1 MRWNLSLS
9 LSLTMVLF
17 ASMVLLATSPAF
29 ADESYP
35 KTITDMAG
43 RAVTI
48 EGPIDRIITT
58 NPDNSRTII
67 ALGDGDEIV
76 GTDEATIGGCVCPKN
91 GSEEICPSCW
101 ENVCSGELARIPET
115 STRYTVNYELMA
127 SLEPDVI
134 FETMFWSD
142 RADEMQEKVGSP
154 VVCVGTDFDFE
165 TVSGQ
170 IELIGEVLDR
180 EDEAKELIEFID
192 SEVEMVRSV
201 TENLDE
207 SEKPTVYFAPR
218 GSSKGFYDPK
228 EGRDFTRTVTFYEPL
243 EVAGGRNVAAEQGET
258 DFEGSAINVGIEQI
272 IAWDPEY
279 IFSADD
285 AETIKVLRSAPD
297 LESIK
302 AIKDGNVY
310 SCFYPYCRGMPIDR
324 SLLNMVYMA
333 KVLHPEKFEDLD
345 LEEEGNKIMKAF
357 LGVDDVFTEYAE
369 YLVWPKD
376 SFGSEYSQEPI
387 R

>member
-1 MRWNLSLS
+1 LS
-9 LSLTMVLF
+9 LSLTVVLL
-17 ASMVLLATSPAF
+17 ASMVLMAGSPAL
-29 ADESYP
+29 ADEGYP

-43 RAVTI
+43 RVVTI
-48 EGPIDRIITT
+48 EGPIERIITT

-67 ALGDGDEIV
+67 ALGDGEKIV
-76 GTDEATIGGCVCPKN
+76 GTDEATIGSCVCPKN

-101 ENVCSGELARIPET
+101 ENVCGGELAEIPET

-127 SLEPDVI
+127 SLAPDVI

-165 TVSGQ
+165 TVSDQ
-170 IELIGEVLDR
+170 IELIGEVLNR
-180 EDEAKELIEFID
+180 GDEAEELIEFID
-192 SEVEMVRSV
+192 SEVEMVRSI

-243 EVAGGRNVAAEQGET
+243 EVAVGINVAAESGLT

-279 IFSADD
+279 ILSADD
-285 AETIKVLRSAPD
+285 VETIDVLRSAPD

-302 AIKDGNVY
+302 AVQNDNVY
-310 SCFYPYCRGMPIDR
+310 NCFYPYCRGMPIDR

-333 KVLHPEKFEDLD
+333 KVLHPEEFEDLD

-357 LGVDDVFTEYAE
+357 LGVDGVFSEYAD
-369 YLVWPKD
+369 YLVWPR
-376 SFGSEYSQEPI
+376 ERLNSQ
-387 R
+387 

>member
-1 MRWNLSLS
+1 MRWTLSLM
-9 LSLTMVLF
+9 MVLF
-17 ASMVLLATSPAF
+17 ASTVLMAISPAA
-29 ADESYP
+29 ADEGYP
-35 KTITDMAG
+35 RTITDMAG
-43 RAVTI
+43 RVVTI
-48 EGPIDRIITT
+48 EGPIERIITT

-67 ALGDGDEIV
+67 ALGDGDKIV
-76 GTDEATIGGCVCPKN
+76 GTDEATIGSCICPKN

-101 ENVCSGELARIPET
+101 DNVCGGELADIPET
-115 STRYTVNYELMA
+115 STRHTVNYELTA

-142 RADEMQEKVGSP
+142 RADEMEEKVGAP

-165 TVSGQ
+165 TVSDQ
-170 IELIGEVLDR
+170 IELIGDVLDR
-180 EDEAKELIEFID
+180 RDEAEELIDFID

-243 EVAGGRNVAAEQGET
+243 RVAGGRNVAAECGQT

-285 AETIKVLRSAPD
+285 VETIVVLRSAAD
-297 LESIK
+297 LESIR
-302 AIKDGNVY
+302 AVHNENVY
-310 SCFYPYCRGMPIDR
+310 NCFYPYCRGMPIDR
-324 SLLNMVYMA
+324 SLLNMIYLA
-333 KVLHPEKFEDLD
+333 KVLHPEEFEYMD

-357 LGVDDVFTEYAE
+357 LGVDGVFTEYAE
-369 YLVWPKD
+369 YLVWPQD
-376 SFGSEYSQEPI
+376 SFGSE
-387 R
+387 

>member
-1 MRWNLSLS
+1 MRWT
-9 LSLTMVLF
+9 LSLTMVLL
-17 ASMVLLATSPAF
+17 ASMVLLTTSPAI
-29 ADESYP
+29 ADEGYP

-48 EGPIDRIITT
+48 GGPIERIITT

-67 ALGDGDEIV
+67 ALGDGEKIV
-76 GTDEATIGGCVCPKN
+76 GTDEATIGSCICPKN

-101 ENVCSGELARIPET
+101 ERVCGGGLAEIPET
-115 STRYTVNYELMA
+115 STRYTVNYELMT

-142 RADEMQEKVGSP
+142 RADEMQEKVGTP
-154 VVCVGTDFDFE
+154 VVCVGTDFDFD

-180 EDEAKELIEFID
+180 QEEAEELIEFID

-201 TENLDE
+201 TEDLDE

-228 EGRDFTRTVTFYEPL
+228 EGRDFTRTVNFYEPL
-243 EVAGGRNVAAEQGET
+243 EVAGGRNVAEDCESGE
-258 DFEGSAINVGIEQI
+258 INVGIEQI

-285 AETIKVLRSAPD
+285 VEAIEALRSAPD
-297 LESIK
+297 LASIS
-302 AIKDGNVY
+302 AVQSDQVY
-310 SCFYPYCRGMPIDR
+310 NCFYPYCRGMPIDR

-333 KVLHPEKFEDLD
+333 KVLHPDKFEELD
-345 LEEEGNKIMKAF
+345 LEEEGNKIMRAF
-357 LGVDDVFTEYAE
+357 LGVDGVFTEYAD
-369 YLVWPKD
+369 YLVWPRE
-376 SFGSEYSQEPI
+376 FLNSE
-387 R
+387 RN

>member
-1 MRWNLSLS
+1 M
-9 LSLTMVLF
+9 TV
-17 ASMVLLATSPAF
+17 VLLASVMLMAGSSAL
-29 ADESYP
+29 ADEGYP

-43 RAVTI
+43 RVVTI
-48 EGPIDRIITT
+48 EGPIERIITT

-67 ALGDGDEIV
+67 ALGDGEKIV
-76 GTDEATIGGCVCPKN
+76 GTDEATIGSCICPKN

-101 ENVCSGELARIPET
+101 ESVCGGGLAEIPET

-154 VVCVGTDFDFE
+154 VVCVGTDFDFDM
-165 TVSGQ
+165 VSGQ

-180 EDEAKELIEFID
+180 QEEAEELIEFID
-192 SEVEMVRSV
+192 TEVEMVRSV
-201 TENLDE
+201 TEDLDE

-228 EGRDFTRTVTFYEPL
+228 EGRDFTRTVNFYEPL
-243 EVAGGRNVAAEQGET
+243 EVAGGRNVAEDCESGE
-258 DFEGSAINVGIEQI
+258 INIGIEQI
-272 IAWDPEY
+272 ISWDPEY

-285 AETIKVLRSAPD
+285 VEAIEALRSAPD
-297 LESIK
+297 LESIE
-302 AIKDGNVY
+302 AVQNDNVY
-310 SCFYPYCRGMPIDR
+310 NCFYPYCRGMPIDR
-324 SLLNMVYMA
+324 SLLNMIYMA
-333 KVLHPEKFEDLD
+333 KVLHPEEFEDLD

-357 LGVDDVFTEYAE
+357 LGVDGVFSEYAD
-369 YLVWPKD
+369 YLIWPRD
-376 SFGSEYSQEPI
+376 YLNSV
-387 R
+387 

>member
-1 MRWNLSLS
+1 MGGTKMRWNLSLS
-9 LSLTMVLF
+9 LSLTVLLF
-17 ASMVLLATSPAF
+17 ASTVLMATSPAF
-29 ADESYP
+29 ADEGYP
-35 KTITDMAG
+35 KTIMDMAG
-43 RAVTI
+43 RVVTI
-48 EGPIDRIITT
+48 EGPIERIITT

-67 ALGDGDEIV
+67 ALGDGDKIV
-76 GTDEATIGGCVCPKN
+76 GTDEATIGSCVCPKN

-101 ENVCSGELARIPET
+101 ENVCGGELADIPET

-127 SLEPDVI
+127 SLAPDVI

-180 EDEAKELIEFID
+180 EDEAEDLIDFID

-243 EVAGGRNVAAEQGET
+243 KVAGGRNVAAECGLT

-279 IFSADD
+279 IISADD
-285 AETIKVLRSAPD
+285 VETIEILSSAPD
-297 LESIK
+297 LESIE
-302 AIKDGNVY
+302 AVQNGNVY
-310 SCFYPYCRGMPIDR
+310 NCFYPYCRGMPIDR

-333 KVLHPEKFEDLD
+333 KVLHPEEFEDLD
-345 LEEEGNKIMKAF
+345 LEEEGNKIMNAF
-357 LGVDDVFTEYAE
+357 LGVDGVFSEYAD
-369 YLVWPKD
+369 YLVWPLESFD
-376 SFGSEYSQEPI
+376 SQ
-387 R
+387 